1 MNENIPNYQKEAIA
15 GDLVTKHASV
25 HICTSSIGLDELKP
39 KQARNLKLVLGI
51 IAQHG
56 RFSVF
61 DATENKVI
69 ANTMTKL
76 GQGGYYNRTGGS
88 FPWCNIKLTDKGRN
102 LLADERG

>member
-1 MNENIPNYQKEAIA
+1 MSDEIPDYQKQAIA

-39 KQARNLKLVLGI
+39 KQARDLKLVLSI
-51 IAQHG
+51 IAEHG

-61 DATENKVI
+61 DATENKHI

-76 GQGGYYNRTGGS
+76 GQEGYYNRTGGS
-88 FPWCNIKLTDKGRN
+88 FPWCNVELTDKGRE
-102 LLADERG
+102 LLGR